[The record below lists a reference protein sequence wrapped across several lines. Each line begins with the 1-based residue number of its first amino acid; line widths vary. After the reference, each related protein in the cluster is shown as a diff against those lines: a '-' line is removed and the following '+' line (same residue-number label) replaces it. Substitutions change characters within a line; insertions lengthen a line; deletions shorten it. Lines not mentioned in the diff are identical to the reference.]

1 MCVHVCEQDNYK
13 TCGLRGR
20 QNGGKDTRGRCTCTL
35 KLFDAVIK
43 FAKFGMISYHGKAKV
58 SRGSVVPTHPRITVL
73 QAALSTGTCA
83 LTCAIIVSNYVCCHF
98 CYRLI
103 GWSSKAA
110 VFNFNK
116 KVSLSSSIYLLPQSP
131 PSLDQFEIVLVGDK
145 SENSLLLCWLV
156 TWQRDGRELLH
167 AITPQRHYAAYMRQ
181 PHELF
186 VFSNK
191 LCECVRW
198 WNMGIG

>member
-1 MCVHVCEQDNYK
+1 MLNYVVMCVHVCEQDNYK

-103 GWSSKAA
+103 G
-110 VFNFNK
+110 
-116 KVSLSSSIYLLPQSP
+116 
-131 PSLDQFEIVLVGDK
+131 
-145 SENSLLLCWLV
+145 
-156 TWQRDGRELLH
+156 
-167 AITPQRHYAAYMRQ
+167 
-181 PHELF
+181 
-186 VFSNK
+186 
-191 LCECVRW
+191 
-198 WNMGIG
+198 